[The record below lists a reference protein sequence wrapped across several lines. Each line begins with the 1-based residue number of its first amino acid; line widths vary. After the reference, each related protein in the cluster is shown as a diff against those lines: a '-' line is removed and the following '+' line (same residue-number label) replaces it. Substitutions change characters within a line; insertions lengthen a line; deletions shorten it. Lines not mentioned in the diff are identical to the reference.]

1 MKNVK
6 HILLSLLI
14 ILLST
19 AGAYVI
25 YADDDDDNAIQIE
38 FTEPVLN
45 YIEDDID
52 ASRLE
57 HVFYSRPLLKNVKYP
72 KNYSLKEEDCVT
84 SVKYQNPYGTCWA
97 FAAIGSAES
106 IYKKKTGDDINLS
119 ELQLA
124 WFTYNNYGIAD
135 SLNLVKNDGGL
146 YNYVQGEAFDAP
158 LNLGGN
164 QEFASNVLISGI
176 GISSEES
183 LPYPSTGE
191 LEEVPGGATI
201 HERHITSKPND
212 SKCYIGDYRVIGVD
226 QYSMENKNDIKSAL
240 MTQGGLAI
248 SYYHDQNNLTN
259 DNIFELG
266 GKSYYC
272 SNKTSQN
279 HAVLLVGWDDDYSA
293 TNFKTTPP
301 GNGAWLCKNSWSKYW
316 GDDGYFYISYY
327 DTSLS
332 DVAFAYTIE
341 KITNNNNYDIYQ
353 YDGGINSYL
362 KNNGSYYAANVFKAQ
377 DNICIERIGLSTYD
391 ADTYYEIDVYTGC
404 STSNLLAGEHAI
416 EKLSGN
422 IKNSGYHII
431 NLTEDEIVDIAK
443 GDYYS
448 IIVKY
453 YHQNGAA
460 VYVPI
465 DNEYNSAKYSLKNN
479 SYNDYSYF
487 GSSINNLSRST
498 NKNAKIKAYS
508 KLDTSGNEY
517 KIEYY
522 HQNIENDD
530 YSLVNTDIKYSTD
543 EFIEMSPETIEGF
556 TINNNNSIQSGENN
570 GSLVLQIKYDRN
582 KYLLEYEL
590 GEGGNFSNGESYGGQ
605 VKYGTP
611 ITKPNSNPKRDGYN
625 FAGWDKTI
633 PDTMPAEDLT
643 ITAKWETNET
653 TYYVIYHTQMLN
665 DLNMYEVKDENFKT
679 FTGEVGSIKQL
690 DELKISINGYKYSQE
705 ATDTNGGITEGEIKR
720 GTSFDTST
728 KFDLYYDL
736 NEYTVTLNKTTG
748 IKSVSGAAKYYYGE
762 SFSIDAEL
770 EDGYEFKNW
779 TGNGEPISE
788 KNTSLKM
795 SDSDIVLTANAEAIK
810 YTITYVL
817 NEGQVDNNPSEYT
830 VTTDDITL
838 NNPTRNGY
846 TFIGWSEGASETLSI
861 NVTIPKGSIGNKT
874 YTAKWVKKEINV
886 SSIGLV
892 ENNIVYIDGEKY
904 TVGTDGKIGISD
916 INKKV
921 ITTYAMNDPQETDIH
936 KQYAT
941 SLKVYLLEKQGEEL
955 VPVHK
960 EQLDDIV
967 TYAGTAIRLTGK
979 KGIRIITSVP
989 TVKKTDL
996 TNGTGIYDYKLY
1008 EYGAIICWKE
1018 TNECPTL
1025 EKQNDGTYKA
1035 SSGAYAAAYSLDT
1048 NKNLVYKQENG
1059 LTKFSTVLTE
1069 GSNSWTE
1076 QQCAKNF
1083 AMRSYIILRPKNI
1096 NDSSQDV
1103 IIYGGT
1109 IYRSISYVATQNTDK
1124 YSVGSNNY
1132 EFIWNL
1138 VKCEFP
1144 SLYDTGH
1151 LPKTTD

>member
-52 ASRLE
+52 DSRLE
-57 HVFYSRPLLKNVKYP
+57 HNFYKRPLLKINNFPDK
-72 KNYSLKEEDCVT
+72 YSLEEGNNAGVT
-84 SVKYQNPYGTCWA
+84 SVKYQYPYGTCWA

-106 IYKKKTGDDINLS
+106 IYKKKNNIELDLS
-119 ELQLA
+119 ELDLA
-124 WFTYNNYGIAD
+124 WFAYNNYGIAD
-135 SLNLVKNDGGL
+135 PLNLVKNDGGK
-146 YNYVQGEAFDAP
+146 YGFSKTDNIDEPFDM
-158 LNLGGN
+158 GGN
-164 QEFASNVLISGI
+164 QEIAVNVLISGI
-176 GISSEES
+176 GLSNENNSSLKKEK
-183 LPYPSTGE
+183 Y
-191 LEEVPGGATI
+191 
-201 HERHITSKPND
+201 ITSKPND
-212 SKCYIGDYRVIGVD
+212 SECYDSDYQIVSVD
-226 QYSMENKNDIKSAL
+226 WYNMKDKNEIKSAL
-240 MTQGGLAI
+240 MNQGGLAI
-248 SYYHDQNNLTN
+248 SYYHDDKYLTEDGN
-259 DNIFELG
+259 YVDTSTNKSIG

-272 SNKTSQN
+272 YDKSSAN
-279 HAVLLVGWDDDYSA
+279 HAILLVGWDDNYPA
-293 TNFKTTPP
+293 TNFKTEPA
-301 GNGAWLCKNSWSKYW
+301 GNGAWRCKNSWSEFW

-327 DTSLS
+327 DTSIS
-332 DVAFAYTIE
+332 NVAFAYTIE
-341 KITNNNNYDIYQ
+341 DVTDNNYDIYQ
-353 YDGGINSYL
+353 YDGGYNYGYL
-362 KNNGSYYAANVFKAQ
+362 YGVNVYAANEFKAQ
-377 DNICIERIGLSTYD
+377 DNISVERVGLSTLD
-391 ADTYYEIDVYTGC
+391 ADTYYDIDIYVNCDDNSPKSGTKIH
-404 STSNLLAGEHAI
+404 EQ
-416 EKLSGN
+416 SGN
-422 IKNSGYHII
+422 IKYAGYHTID
-431 NLTEDEIVDIAK
+431 LTEAVKVANGK
-443 GDYYS
+443 NYS
-448 IIVKY
+448 IVVKY
-453 YHQNGAA
+453 YHQNGAT
-460 VYVPI
+460 VRVPV
-465 DNEYNSAKYSLKNN
+465 DKAYSLSKVYFNN
-479 SYNDYSYF
+479 SYTNDYSYI
-487 GSSINNLSRST
+487 GESESDLTRTTDSNT
-498 NKNAKIKAYS
+498 KIKAYA
-508 KLDTSGNEY
+508 KQDVAGHQYEIRY
-517 KIEYY
+517 FY
-522 HQNIENDD
+522 QNIEDD
-530 YSLVNTDIKYSTD
+530 KYTKKDTKYKYSSED
-543 EFIEMSPETIEGF
+543 NISLDSNELKVDGF
-556 TINNNNSIQSGENN
+556 TINNSSELSGTNN
-570 GSLVLQIKYDRN
+570 GSLKLEVIYDRN
-582 KYLLEYEL
+582 KYDLTFNLDGGSFDGEDIYSKEY
-590 GEGGNFSNGESYGGQ
+590 
-605 VKYGTP
+605 KYEAP
-611 ITKPNSNPKRDGYN
+611 ITKPINPTKTNYN
-625 FAGWDKTI
+625 FTGWDKDI
-633 PDTMPAEDLT
+633 PETMPAENLT
-643 ITAKWETNET
+643 IKANWVEMDKA
-653 TYYVIYHTQMLN
+653 TYYVIHHTQTLN
-665 DLNMYEVKDENFKT
+665 DLDIYEVKPNNVDTITDVIGNIEVEPKNIEGYT
-679 FTGEVGSIKQL
+679 FSPEVTQTKGG
-690 DELKISINGYKYSQE
+690 KISGIIENG
-705 ATDTNGGITEGEIKR
+705 D
-720 GTSFDTST
+720 SFETST
-728 KFDLYYDL
+728 KFDLYYNL
-736 NEYTVTLNKTTG
+736 NEYTVTLEKGTG

-795 SDSDIVLTANAEAIK
+795 DDSDITLTANAEAIK

-817 NEGQVDNNPSEYT
+817 NGGQVENNPIKYT
-830 VTTDDITL
+830 VKTDDFTL
-838 NNPTRNGY
+838 NNPTRTGY

-874 YTAKWVKKEINV
+874 YTAKWVKNEINV
-886 SSIGLV
+886 SSIGLT
-892 ENNIVYIDGEKY
+892 ENSIVYIDGEKY
-904 TVGTDGKIGISD
+904 TVGANGKIGISD

-941 SLKVYLLEKQGEEL
+941 SIKVYLLEKQGEEL

-1069 GSNSWTE
+1069 GSSSWSE
-1076 QQCAKNF
+1076 EQCAKDF

-1109 IYRSISYVATQNTDK
+1109 IYRSISYVATQNTEK

-1138 VKCEFP
+1138 VKCGFP